1 MLAEL
6 LAPRR
11 IKLCAE
17 VSSKKKA
24 LETLARLF
32 AQSDPSLDQDHIFNA
47 LTAREK
53 LGSTA
58 LEKGIAIPHCRIAGC
73 HQPVAAILTLKNGID
88 FDARDNIEVDIIWA
102 LIVPEQ
108 SNSDHLQ
115 ILASLAGLLAD
126 KENCLQIRNCTD
138 NNQLI
143 DQLTDYEQALT
154 S

>member
-6 LAPRR
+6 LAPIR
-11 IKLCAE
+11 IQLCAD

-32 AQSDPSLDQDHIFNA
+32 AQSDSYLDQDQIFNA

-73 HQPVAAILTLKNGID
+73 QQPIAAVLTLKTKTCM
-88 FDARDNIEVDIIWA
+88 
-102 LIVPEQ
+102 P
-108 SNSDHLQ
+108 
-115 ILASLAGLLAD
+115 
-126 KENCLQIRNCTD
+126 
-138 NNQLI
+138 QLI
-143 DQLTDYEQALT
+143 A
-154 S
+154 

>member
-6 LAPRR
+6 LAPLR
-11 IKLCAE
+11 IELGANI
-17 VSSKKKA
+17 SSKKKA
-24 LETLARLF
+24 LETLAKLF
-32 AQSDPSLDQDHIFNA
+32 AQSDAKLEQDAIFDA

-73 HQPVAAILTLKNGID
+73 QQPAAAVLTLQTGVD
-88 FDARDNIEVDIIWA
+88 FDARDNTDVDLIWA

-108 SNSDHLQ
+108 SNTDHLQ
-115 ILASLAGLLAD
+115 ILSSLARLLAD
-126 KENCLQIRNCTD
+126 DQNCLQIRSCTD
-138 NNQLI
+138 SNQLL
-143 DQLTDYEQALT
+143 DQLEHYEQAIA

>member
-11 IKLCAE
+11 IELCAD

-32 AQSDPSLDQDHIFNA
+32 AQSDPNLDQDEIFNA

-53 LGSTA
+53 IGSTA

-73 HQPVAAILTLKNGID
+73 QQPIAAVLTLKAGVD
-88 FDARDNIEVDIIWA
+88 FDARDNTAVDIIWA

-108 SNSDHLQ
+108 SDADHLQ
-115 ILASLAGLLAD
+115 ILASLAGVLSD
-126 KENCLQIRNCTD
+126 DENCLSIRNCKD
-138 NNQLI
+138 NHQLI
-143 DQLTDYEQALT
+143 DQLTHYEQVLA